1 MKRILL
7 LMMIGGFMSINV
19 FAQNSVTGFLVDAD
33 TEEALIG
40 AAISITGTTTGTVTD
55 INGKFTLKDVPS
67 DAKLTISYVGYKDTE
82 LDLSVLGTGNI
93 GKVKVKADVIGLE
106 EIEVVA
112 SVAVDRKTPVAV
124 SSIGRKQIEEVAS
137 NQEFPE
143 LLKTSPGVYATK
155 QGGGYGDSRIAVRG
169 FNDVNVAVLI
179 NGVPVNDMEN
189 GRVYWSN
196 WAGLT
201 DVTRTMQVQR
211 GLGASKVAV
220 PSIGGTINILTK
232 TTEATKGGSIY
243 YGRGNDN
250 YEKTSFS
257 LSTGLTENNWAVSV
271 SGARI
276 QGDGWVDGTEFL
288 GWNYFFNVSKILN
301 DNHTISFTGFGAPQ
315 RHGQRQSRVSI
326 QQMREAPQGR
336 RFNPDWGILNGE
348 VRHVEDNFY
357 HKPQF
362 SLNHY
367 WTINSTSEL
376 STAVYASY
384 GTGGGGGSAGTA
396 FERTGDQYSPIDLDA
411 AVDRNVAAVDGNAI
425 SYLRA
430 SRNDHKWYGVL
441 STYTQNISQNFNFLA
456 GIDYRYYKGI
466 HFSEV
471 VDLLGAAY
479 ALDNDDVNNP
489 NRQLRVGDKRD
500 YHNDGLVNWAGGFV
514 QGEYT
519 NGKLNAFVTI
529 SGSNT
534 QYQRYDYYQYFEDD
548 LRSQILNDP
557 QVRAEWEDELGADDV
572 ESALAY
578 TQASDKANFIGYQVK
593 TGANYNLTRNHNVF
607 VNLGYFEKA
616 PDFDAVFQNFANALN
631 EDAENQKILS
641 FELGY
646 GYRSSTINGNL
657 NLYRTSWMDRTFTR
671 SFPGDEPNE
680 LFFANILG
688 VDAVHQG
695 IEIDGNWRPIAS
707 LELGA
712 MVSIGNWEWANN
724 VDSTQIFDEDR
735 NVVGTI
741 PRLVIAGLKVGNAA
755 QTTAAFQLD
764 YNLTE
769 NFKIGG
775 TYTFYDNFY
784 ASFDPIGRTADSS
797 DSNPQAVQPRKLP
810 SYSLLDLK
818 ANYRFKIGSNDA
830 AIYGNVTNLFD
841 VEYIADSNEAS
852 GGLRPD
858 SEVHW
863 YGVGRQFTVGMKFN
877 F

>member
-7 LMMIGGFMSINV
+7 LMMVSGFISINA
-19 FAQNSVTGFLVDAD
+19 FAQSNVQGFLVDAD

-40 AAISITGTTTGTVTD
+40 AAISIAGTTTGTVTD
-55 INGKFTLKDVPS
+55 INGMFVLKNVPS
-67 DAKLTISYVGYKDTE
+67 DAKLTVSYVGYRDTE
-82 LDLSVLGTGNI
+82 LDLAVLGTGNL
-93 GKVKVKADVIGLE
+93 GNVKIKADVIGLA

-112 SVAVDRKTPVAV
+112 SVAIDRKTPVAV

-220 PSIGGTINILTK
+220 PSIGGTINILTN
-232 TTEATKGGSIY
+232 TTEANKGGSLY
-243 YGRGNDN
+243 YGRGNNN
-250 YEKTSFS
+250 YEKTAFS
-257 LSTGLTENNWAVSV
+257 LSTGLTEDNWAVSV
-271 SGARI
+271 QGARI
-276 QGDGWVDGTEFL
+276 TGDGWAEGTEFI
-288 GWNYFFNVSKILN
+288 GWNYFFNVSKIIN
-301 DNHTISFTGFGAPQ
+301 DSHTISFTGFGAPQ
-315 RHGQRQSRVSI
+315 RHGQRQSRLSI
-326 QQMREAPQGR
+326 SDVRNAPQER

-348 VRHVEDNFY
+348 VVHVEDNFY

-367 WTINSTSEL
+367 WTIDATSEL

-384 GTGGGGGSAGTA
+384 GTGGGGGAAGTA
-396 FERTGDQYSPIDLDA
+396 FDRTGDQYSPIDLDA
-411 AVDRNVAAVDGNAI
+411 AVDRNLEATDGNAI

-430 SRNDHKWYGVL
+430 SRNDHNWYGVL
-441 STYTQNISQNFNFLA
+441 STYTKNVSQNFNFLA
-456 GIDYRYYKGI
+456 GVDYRYYKGL

-471 VDLLGAAY
+471 TNLLGASY

-500 YHNDGLVNWAGGFV
+500 YNNDGLVNWAGGFL

-519 NGKLNAFVTI
+519 LGDLNAFVTL

-534 QYQRYDYYQYFEDD
+534 QYQRVDHFQYFNAEN
-548 LRSQILNDP
+548 RAAILADP
-557 QVRAEWEDELGADDV
+557 AVRAQFAAALGDDDDV

-578 TQASDKANFIGYQVK
+578 EQESEKANFFGYQVK
-593 TGANYNLTRNHNVF
+593 GGANYNLTRNHNVF
-607 VNLGYFEKA
+607 ANLGYFEKA
-616 PDFDAVFQNFANALN
+616 PDFRAVYQNFANGVN
-631 EDAENQKILS
+631 ENAENQKILS

-646 GYRSSTINGNL
+646 GYRSSTLNGNI
-657 NLYRTSWMDRTFTR
+657 NLYRTTWMDRTFTR
-671 SFPGDEPNE
+671 TINGDEPNE
-680 LFFANILG
+680 IFFANILG
-688 VDAVHQG
+688 VDATHQG
-695 IEIDGNWRPIAS
+695 IEIDAGWQPVAGLDIRVMAS
-707 LELGA
+707 FGD
-712 MVSIGNWEWANN
+712 WTWQNN
-724 VDSTQIFDEDR
+724 IDSTQIFDEDR

-741 PRLVIAGLKVGNAA
+741 DRLAIKGLKVGNAA
-755 QTTAAFQLD
+755 QTTAAFSLD
-764 YNLTE
+764 YNLTS
-769 NFKIGG
+769 NFKFGG
-775 TYTFYDNFY
+775 TLTYFGNNY
-784 ASFDPIGRTADSS
+784 ADFNPIDRQVSS
-797 DSNPQAVQPRKLP
+797 DVENITPVQPRKLDEFA
-810 SYSLLDLK
+810 LLDVK
-818 ANYRFKIGSNDA
+818 ANYRFKIGENDA
-830 AIYGNVTNLFD
+830 ALYANVTNLLD
-841 VEYIADSNEAS
+841 TEYISDSQDGN
-852 GGLRPD
+852 LTPD
-858 SEVHW
+858 AALHW
-863 YGVGRQFTVGMKFN
+863 FGVGRQFTVGMKFN